1 VKPLRVL
8 IADDH
13 APTRDDVREI
23 LVADGRFEVCAEAAN
38 GPAAVAAALE
48 TVPDICVLDIR
59 MPGSGV
65 LAAWEITSRLP
76 STRVV
81 MLTVSEDEDDLFRA
95 LQSGATGY
103 LLKDLD
109 PQQLADQLAGVA
121 EGGAPLAPA
130 VAAHVV
136 AAFRGGEPRRR
147 RLVGHIGIE
156 RLTSREWEVVELARQ
171 GHSTASIA
179 ERLAITPATVRSH
192 QASAVRKLRA
202 ADEEEMES
210 LLRSGGPPDES

>member
-1 VKPLRVL
+1 VTPLRVL

-23 LVADGRFEVCAEAAN
+23 LVGDGRFEVCAEATN

-48 TVPDICVLDIR
+48 TVPDICLLDIR

-81 MLTVSEDEDDLFRA
+81 MLTVSEDEEDLFRA
-95 LQSGATGY
+95 LQSGASGY
-103 LLKDLD
+103 LLKDIH
-109 PQQLADQLAGVA
+109 PRQLADQLVGAA
-121 EGGAPLAPA
+121 EGGAPLAPS

-147 RLVGHIGIE
+147 RLVGHMGVE

-171 GHSTASIA
+171 GLSTARIA
-179 ERLAITPATVRSH
+179 ERLAIAPATVRSH
-192 QASAVRKLRA
+192 QAAALRKLRA
-202 ADEEEMES
+202 ADEEEIEP
-210 LLRSGGPPDES
+210 LLRSNGLPDG

>member
-1 VKPLRVL
+1 VTALKVL

-13 APTRDDVREI
+13 APTREEVREI
-23 LVADGRFEVCAEAAN
+23 LLQDGRFEICAEAAD

-48 TVPDICVLDIR
+48 TLPDVCLLDIK

-95 LQSGATGY
+95 LRSGAIGY
-103 LLKDLD
+103 LLKDADLT
-109 PQQLADQLAGVA
+109 QLPEQLSRAAAG
-121 EGGAPLAPA
+121 EAPLAPT
-130 VAAHVV
+130 VAARVI

-147 RLVGHIGIE
+147 RLLGHAGAE
-156 RLTSREWEVVELARQ
+156 RLTSREWEVADLVRQ
-171 GHSTASIA
+171 GLSSAEIG
-179 ERLAITPATVRSH
+179 ERLTITTATVRSH
-192 QASAVRKLRA
+192 QASAARKLRA
-202 ADEEEMES
+202 SGAPGADS
-210 LLRSGGPPDES
+210 PFP

>member
-1 VKPLRVL
+1 MNKLRVL

-38 GPAAVAAALE
+38 GPASVAAALE
-48 TVPDICVLDIR
+48 TRPDICLLDIR

-65 LAAWEITSRLP
+65 LSAWEITSRLP

-95 LQSGATGY
+95 LRSGASGY
-103 LLKDLD
+103 LLKDIHPL
-109 PQQLADQLAGVA
+109 QLADQLAGVA
-121 EGGAPLAPA
+121 AGEAPLAPS

-147 RLVGHIGIE
+147 RLVGEAAVE
-156 RLTSREWEVVELARQ
+156 RLTSREWEVVELAHQ
-171 GHSTASIA
+171 GYSTAMIA
-179 ERLAITPATVRSH
+179 ERLTITPATVRSH
-192 QASAVRKLRA
+192 QAAAIRKIRA
-202 ADEEEMES
+202 ADDDEVKA
-210 LLRSGGPPDES
+210 LLRPSRRRVAR

>member
-1 VKPLRVL
+1 VKRLRVL

-13 APTRDDVREI
+13 APTRDDVRGI
-23 LVADGRFEVCAEAAN
+23 LCADKRFEVCAEAAN
-38 GPAAVAAALE
+38 GPASVAAALE
-48 TVPDICVLDIR
+48 TLPDICLLDIR

-81 MLTVSEDEDDLFRA
+81 MLTVSEDEDDLFSA
-95 LQSGATGY
+95 LRSGASGY
-103 LLKDLD
+103 LLKDID
-109 PQQLADQLAGVA
+109 PLQLADQLVGVA
-121 EGGAPLAPA
+121 EGAAPLAPS
-130 VAAHVV
+130 VATHVV

-147 RLVGHIGIE
+147 RLVGEAGIE

-179 ERLAITPATVRSH
+179 ERLSITTATVRSH

-202 ADEEEMES
+202 ADEEQADA
-210 LLRSGGPPDES
+210 LRPSTRPGAY